1 MNGLDIPKSLGK
13 SFSVYNKSTPST
25 NARQC
30 AWCTCSEEDPIAKH
44 DDWCDKK
51 IISKISDKSINK
63 KISKNLVTTL
73 ETKIKDLRAQLAEY
87 ESTLLLIAAPKRPD
101 GTFNRDR
108 ESCRVLANNI
118 LKVYSASAQDH
129 RHLPQ

>member
-13 SFSVYNKSTPST
+13 SFSVYNKSIPGT

-44 DDWCDKK
+44 DDGCDRK
-51 IISKISDKSINK
+51 IMARLIDKGNNK
-63 KISKNLVTTL
+63 LKQHTVPML
-73 ETKIKDLRAQLAEY
+73 EKKIKDLRAQLAEY
-87 ESTLLLIAAPKRPD
+87 ESTLLLIASPKRPD

-118 LKVYSASAQDH
+118 LKVYNASV
-129 RHLPQ
+129 